1 MTATATT
8 TNTLSLLH
16 VAIIMDGNGRWA
28 TRQGL
33 PRIAGHRA
41 GVETL
46 RRIVES
52 AAQMDVGTLT
62 VYAFSSDNWG
72 RPRAEVQGLMLLLRN
87 YLRREVERCV
97 RDGVRVSVIGRRDRL
112 PDSLPTLI
120 EEMEAATAGCE
131 GIHLRL
137 AIDYSSRDE
146 LLNTVLRL
154 AQQQGCVTRA
164 ALSRETG
171 PDVDLLIRTSGEQRL
186 SDFLLWESAYAEI
199 IFSPRLWPEFG
210 REDLAEAIEWFQR
223 RDRRYGRLGAA

>member
-72 RPRAEVQGLMLLLRN
+72 RPRAEVQGLMMLLRN

-112 PDSLPTLI
+112 PDSLPALI

-137 AIDYSSRDE
+137 AIDYSSRAE

-154 AQQQGCVTRA
+154 AQQQGCVKRA
-164 ALSRETG
+164 ALSREIG